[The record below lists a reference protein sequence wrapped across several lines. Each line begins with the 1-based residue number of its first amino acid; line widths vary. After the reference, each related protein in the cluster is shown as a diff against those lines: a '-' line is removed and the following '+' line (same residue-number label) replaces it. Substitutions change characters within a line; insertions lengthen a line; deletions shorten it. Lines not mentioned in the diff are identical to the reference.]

1 MTQHEEVTRLYAVV
15 EQRTAEADEAY
26 VEYERQVAATAAA
39 YDAYLEKTVAEREAR
54 QVWMAAGDTI
64 YAA

>member
-15 EQRTAEADEAY
+15 EQRTTEADEAY

-39 YDAYLEKTVAEREAR
+39 YDAYVEKTVAEREAR
-54 QVWMAAGDTI
+54 QVWMAAGDKV